1 VTTTHFNA
9 LELISLQ
16 NQLLMTIGGSQ
27 SARAVMHRFMQTA
40 MLKLGLSSIH
50 LYFIDK
56 SQDDEETLS
65 HYLSIPD
72 NKIDLSDIPV
82 IRTML
87 QRFIGA
93 EIKTPLSEN
102 SDGKE
107 LMALAFGATGVLLFE
122 NKAGVFQQPL
132 KDILVPVILRLA
144 EYYQLCVQQK
154 HLNEEVKVN
163 KQAQQN
169 YELLAKQDPLTNL
182 PNRREFRYSLS
193 REISNSQ
200 RYGYFSA
207 LIYIDLDNFKNVND
221 SLGHS
226 IGDILLTQV
235 AKRLSLQARSGDTV
249 FRIGGDEFVYILS
262 NIGETEADAIRTA
275 QSIAIRIIEILEKPV
290 EIGEFSLHVTPSIGI
305 TIFPDEYDADG
316 NDSEHVLRHADT
328 AMYRAKQQG
337 RNCYAFFN
345 PEMHVEAS
353 RRLIIEDHLR
363 KAITNNEL
371 SIEYQPIVD
380 SQGNIIGAESLV
392 RWNNP
397 TLGRVSPDNF
407 IGIAEESNLI
417 LTLSNWIT
425 EHVCRYAE
433 FLYEQLP
440 EASAFS
446 YISINIS
453 PRQFIQ
459 SDFVESMSAII
470 DSCTVPNQFIKLEF
484 TENVLVDN
492 LDSIIVKMEKLQKNN
507 IDFLLD
513 DFGTG
518 YSSLSYLHKLPIWL
532 LKIDKSFIT
541 DFHLHYQ
548 DKQAIVNA
556 ILAITQQLDI
566 KCIVEGVELQEHADY
581 FKEKGVYGMQGFFY
595 HKPMSGDALL
605 DLLCA
610 Q

>member
-1 VTTTHFNA
+1 MTTKHLNA

-27 SARAVMHRFMQTA
+27 NARAVMHRFMQTA
-40 MLKLGLSSIH
+40 MLKLGLASIH
-50 LYFIDK
+50 LYFIEE
-56 SQDDEETLS
+56 SQPGKETLS
-65 HYLSIPD
+65 HSLSIPD
-72 NKIDLSDIPV
+72 NKIDLNNIPAV
-82 IRTML
+82 SAML
-87 QRFIGA
+87 QRFIGSD
-93 EIKTPLSEN
+93 IKTPVSEN
-102 SDGKE
+102 LDDRE
-107 LMALAFGATGVLLFE
+107 VMALAFTSSGVLLFE

-132 KDILVPVILRLA
+132 KDILLPVIQRLA
-144 EYYQLCVQQK
+144 EYYQLCEQQQR
-154 HLNEEVKVN
+154 LNHEVKVN
-163 KQAQQN
+163 KEVQLN
-169 YELLAKQDPLTNL
+169 YELQAKQDPLTNL

-207 LIYIDLDNFKNVND
+207 LLYIDLDNFKNVND

-235 AKRLSLQARSGDTV
+235 AKRLGLQARSGDTV

-262 NIGETEADAIRTA
+262 NIGETEADAVHTA
-275 QSIAIRIIEILEKPV
+275 QSVANRIIEILEKPIA
-290 EIGEFSLHVTPSIGI
+290 IGEFSLHVTPSIGI
-305 TIFPDEYDADG
+305 TIFPDEYDEDG
-316 NDSEHVLRHADT
+316 NDSEQVLRHADT

-337 RNCYAFFN
+337 RNGYAFYN

-380 SQGNIIGAESLV
+380 VYGNIIGAESLV
-392 RWNNP
+392 RWKNP
-397 TLGRVSPDNF
+397 TLGSVSPDNF

-417 LTLSNWIT
+417 LGLSKWIT
-425 EHVCRYAE
+425 EHVCSYAE
-433 FLYEQLP
+433 FLYDQLP
-440 EASAFS
+440 ESSVFS

-459 SDFVESMSAII
+459 SDFVESMSAVI
-470 DSCTVPNQFIKLEF
+470 DSCAVPNQFIKLEF

-492 LDSIIVKMEKLQKNN
+492 LESIIVKMEKLQKNN

-541 DFHLHYQ
+541 DFHLHHQ

-556 ILAITQQLDI
+556 IMAITEQLDI
-566 KCIVEGVELQEHADY
+566 KCIIEGVELQEHADY
-581 FKEKGVYGMQGFFY
+581 FKEKGVYGMQGYFY

-605 DLLCA
+605 ELLCA
-610 Q
+610 L